1 MSALRCLDIRKG
13 YPGHEVLRGL
23 NLEVDAGTTVAIRG
37 ASGTGKSTLLH
48 CLGLL
53 DTPDHGSIEIQGQR
67 GDNLG
72 PAARARMRARNLGFV
87 FQAFHLL
94 PDFSVLENIV
104 MAARAA
110 ELPLGPATV
119 EANRLLARLGLTGKA
134 DRNVTTLSGGER
146 SRVALCRAV
155 INHPAVILADEPTG
169 SLDPATAALVVQELL
184 ALARDHQ
191 TAVVMVTHDPAIA
204 AQCDREYQLVAGV
217 LA

>member
-1 MSALRCLDIRKG
+1 MNALRCNDLRKG
-13 YPGHEVLRGL
+13 YPGQQVLRGL
-23 NLEVDAGTTVAIRG
+23 NLDADAGTTVAIRG

-53 DTPDHGSIEIQGQR
+53 DTPDHGSIEIKGQR

-72 PAARARMRARNLGFV
+72 PAARARMRARHLGFV

-110 ELPLGPATV
+110 ELPLGPAIA
-119 EANRLLARLGLTGKA
+119 EANRLLARLGLVGKA

-155 INHPAVILADEPTG
+155 INRPAVILADEPTG
-169 SLDPATAALVVQELL
+169 SLDPATAALVLQELL

-191 TAVVMVTHDPAIA
+191 AAVVMVTHDPAIA
-204 AQCDREYQLVAGV
+204 AQCDREYQLVDGILV
-217 LA
+217 

>member
-1 MSALRCLDIRKG
+1 MSALRCQNIRKG
-13 YPGHEVLRGL
+13 YPGQEVLRGL
-23 NLEVDAGTTVAIRG
+23 NLDVDAGTTVAIRG

-53 DTPDHGSIEIQGQR
+53 DTPDSGTIEINGQR

-72 PAARARMRARNLGFV
+72 PAARARMRARGLGFV

-110 ELPLGPATV
+110 ELPLGPAV
-119 EANRLLARLGLTGKA
+119 IEANRLLARLGLTGKA

-155 INHPAVILADEPTG
+155 INRPAVILADEPTG

-184 ALARDHQ
+184 ALARDHHA
-191 TAVVMVTHDPAIA
+191 AVVMVTHDPAIA
-204 AQCDREYQLVAGV
+204 AQCDREYQLVDGV